1 MKPEIVQSTSY
12 YNRKYPASSVLI
24 LGQDGKFSNG
34 IYNWWAAEQG
44 KITGQGFTMKVGN
57 CTRGISGFE
66 IKNTVHSDWQ
76 TRGFRVSGSLNES
89 GPWQPL
95 VEDELDG
102 SNNLVNFTFDKPV
115 GLQFLKFEVL
125 SYSRYGG
132 GLQYFAPISTIPGKE
147 TSEYETLSTKTS
159 SSAPAPTPLP
169 SPMETG

>member
-1 MKPEIVQSTSY
+1 MSECNGPLQPEVVQSTSY
-12 YNRKYPASSVLI
+12 HNQKHPASSVLI
-24 LGQDGKFSNG
+24 LGQDGRFSNG
-34 IYNWWAAEQG
+34 IYNYWLAEWG
-44 KITGQGFTMKVGN
+44 KITGQWFTVKVGN

-66 IKNTVHSDWQ
+66 IKNTARSDWQ

-102 SNNLVNFTFDKPV
+102 SSNLVNFTFDKPV

-132 GLQYFAPISTIPGKE
+132 GLQYFEPTSTIPGII
-147 TSEYETLSTKTS
+147 
-159 SSAPAPTPLP
+159 
-169 SPMETG
+169 